1 MGNMLKTLK
10 QGFMMRLFV
19 MMLAGIVAGGFTSC
33 KSQKKIAAEKAAVE
47 RAQKIEKAKQDI
59 LKVINDKGTLTLSQ
73 KEDIVSQVKGM
84 NLNDPELNALIEKAD
99 EIIARERKEAER
111 LRKEKEDQAK
121 KAEEVKK
128 EEEQK
133 FNKIEDYLD
142 GVAASKS
149 LEMSATRIN
158 ETLKFFASPDAPV
171 LIIIHQ
177 EGDMKD
183 YDKPTTIKKY
193 LEYLKD
199 QGKNPNNIYNIQYDA
214 NGKITELE
222 LIKK

>member
-1 MGNMLKTLK
+1 MLKTLK
-10 QGFMMRLFV
+10 KGFLMRLFII
-19 MMLAGIVAGGFTSC
+19 MLAGVVAGGFTGC
-33 KSQKKIAAEKAAVE
+33 KSQKKIAAEKAATE
-47 RAQKIEKAKQDI
+47 LAQKIEQAKQEM
-59 LKVINDKGTLTLSQ
+59 LKVINDKGTLTLAQ
-73 KEDIVSQVKGM
+73 KEDKVSQVKGM
-84 NLNDPELNALIEKAD
+84 NLNDPELNALIEKAE
-99 EIIARERKEAER
+99 EIIAKERKEADR
-111 LRKEKEDQAK
+111 LKKEQEEQSK
-121 KAEEVKK
+121 KAAEVKK

-142 GVAASKS
+142 GVATSKS
-149 LEMSATRIN
+149 LEMSSTRIN
-158 ETLKFFASPDAPV
+158 ETLKFFASPDVPV
-171 LIIIHQ
+171 LVIIYQ
-177 EGDMKD
+177 DGDMKD

>member
-1 MGNMLKTLK
+1 MLRKLK
-10 QGFMMRLFV
+10 KGFLMRLFII
-19 MMLAGIVAGGFTSC
+19 MLASVVAGGFTGC
-33 KSQKKIAAEKAAVE
+33 KSQKKIAAEKAAAE
-47 RAQKIEKAKQDI
+47 LAQKIEQAKQDM
-59 LKVINDKGTLTLSQ
+59 LKVINDKGTMTLAQ
-73 KEDIVSQVKGM
+73 KEDKVSQVKGM
-84 NLNDPELNALIEKAD
+84 NLNDPELNALIEKA
-99 EIIARERKEAER
+99 EEVIARERKEADR
-111 LRKEKEDQAK
+111 LRKEKEEQAK

-149 LEMSATRIN
+149 LEMSSTRIN
-158 ETLKFFASPDAPV
+158 ETLKFFASPDVPV
-171 LIIIHQ
+171 LVIIYQ
-177 EGDMKD
+177 DGDMKD